1 MRKAYERMKEIEI
14 AVYES
19 KFYFYCVKNDIKLMK
34 DDEWKHSRTIAWTLM
49 IDCILSVF
57 LNVDE

>member
-1 MRKAYERMKEIEI
+1 MRRVHKRMKETEI

-19 KFYFYCVKNDIKLMK
+19 KFYFYCVKNDIKSMK
-34 DDEWKHSRTIAWTLM
+34 DDEWKHSRTIARTLM

-57 LNVDE
+57 SSVDK

>member
-1 MRKAYERMKEIEI
+1 MRKTHKRMKETEI

-34 DDEWKHSRTIAWTLM
+34 DDEWKY
-49 IDCILSVF
+49 
-57 LNVDE
+57 

>member
-1 MRKAYERMKEIEI
+1 MKEIKI

-19 KFYFYCVKNDIKLMK
+19 KFYFYYVKNDIKLMK
-34 DDEWKHSRTIAWTLM
+34 DNEWKCLKVIAWTLM
-49 IDCILSVF
+49 INCILSVF